1 MSHHG
6 NQNSE
11 AQRAMSAATRE
22 LMGEY
27 PQGRLNAD
35 DAGAVALQVGT
46 EGGKVRIDFPN
57 PIAWFAMTGDEAMG
71 LANVLVKH
79 ARAAGLTK
87 PATLVL

>member
-1 MSHHG
+1 MSHHSSRP
-6 NQNSE
+6 NP
-11 AQRAMSAATRE
+11 AMSAAMRE

-46 EGGKVRIDFPN
+46 EGGKVRIDFPK
-57 PIAWFAMTGDEAMG
+57 PIAWFAMTGDEAMS

-87 PATLVL
+87 PATLEL